1 MKDFIGDMLC
11 LLGFHKMSVWTSCV
25 NAKWEKRKCMRHG
38 CMYSDR
44 RKVI

>member
-1 MKDFIGDMLC
+1 MKEVFGDMLC
-11 LLGFHKMSVWTSCV
+11 ILGFHKMSVWTSC

-38 CMYSDR
+38 CMYSYR